1 MVQPSAPAVPCPRP
15 ARPQLKEQRTQEPGH
30 ELPLPRA
37 DGPQTHRGGMALAPH
52 PRAGVPP
59 RPRTRQPRRPAP
71 VAPGSFN
78 YLKFFEYMQ
87 KFQTSGQLEG
97 AIRKAFQ
104 ALDKD
109 KSGFIEWN
117 EIK

>member
-1 MVQPSAPAVPCPRP
+1 
-15 ARPQLKEQRTQEPGH
+15 
-30 ELPLPRA
+30 
-37 DGPQTHRGGMALAPH
+37 
-52 PRAGVPP
+52 
-59 RPRTRQPRRPAP
+59 
-71 VAPGSFN
+71 
-78 YLKFFEYMQ
+78 MQ